1 MRQCLD
7 CSPKSFFKLEF
18 NLAYYT
24 VLLYESSVLYVLM
37 SSGSV
42 RGFALQFKDTLNFF
56 TKILVLS
63 FTPKYQ
69 DSGLKISD
77 L

>member
-1 MRQCLD
+1 
-7 CSPKSFFKLEF
+7 
-18 NLAYYT
+18 
-24 VLLYESSVLYVLM
+24 M

-56 TKILVLS
+56 TKILS

-69 DSGLKISD
+69 DSDLKISD